1 MPSSPL
7 EADLQMKVSVII
19 PVYNQRPSLS
29 ACLESVLAQTL
40 REIEVVCVDDGSTD
54 GSGRMLDDYATR
66 DSRVKV
72 IHQANAGAGP
82 ARNAGM
88 AAASGEFVAFMD
100 ADDHYPAPETLELM
114 YNEAKASGVEICGGG
129 MELVT
134 PKGRETS
141 FSGRYDGN
149 AFAETMTMDYGDYQ
163 FDFGFSRFIYSRSL
177 IESAGLRF
185 PSLRYYEDPP
195 FFVRAMAA
203 AGRFRALSC
212 PTYTCVVA
220 EKRID
225 WLGDGCRKALDLLEG
240 LRMNLEFA
248 KEKGYAKLREYSC
261 LSVDWTYCAVIRRAL
276 RANPRVRVALDAVE
290 TLSSYPSRPTTL
302 EAEWDRQRVKIFM
315 VYHRPSPFIGVDPF
329 VPIQVGSAPD
339 IPEVVCRDDSL
350 DNIAAKNP
358 NFCELTAQYWIWKNV
373 KAEYVGLMH
382 YRRLISFTECDEWT
396 FSDFSEA
403 TRMKFGWNAESVDA
417 LLKDFDIL
425 LPPDDTV
432 YPPGERGNVMTPY
445 EFHCREHRKCDI
457 DAAIAAIH
465 DLTPE
470 YDGYAKKALCVDTH
484 ECFGNVCVMR
494 KDLFDA
500 YSEWLFKILFEVE
513 RRIEMPKN
521 KEEARLFGF
530 LSERLVMVWLGYA
543 RDRLS
548 ARVWN
553 APSMPFGD
561 FPEDLH
567 PPLSLR
573 AHDAVPEPVVS
584 VIVPV
589 YNVERYL
596 PKCLNS
602 ICGQCLEDIEVI
614 CVDDG
619 SSDGSAG
626 VLAAAA
632 EKDRRIR
639 IVKGE
644 HRGPGAARN
653 RGIAEA
659 RGKYLAFV
667 DSDDWVD
674 RFIWFRSVRRAELDN
689 LDMVLFEVEKVDDAT
704 GERELDDF
712 SRVRFWDDDDG
723 GYHAAFTWQVPVRD
737 VFDSCCY
744 PVNRLVRRDLWGD
757 KRFPED
763 VVMGEDML
771 PHVQLTLEARR
782 IGYIGCKFYF
792 YRQRT
797 GSSMTIRGPAALD
810 HLKDAD
816 AVIAY
821 LRESGRLGELSR
833 TWSHFVF
840 GMANWTF
847 WYWPTRTCFEALR
860 EWSARHRA
868 ELLSGNCFG
877 LRVTVR
883 VLGMGSYPLYVF
895 TYHALRVYRRSKDF
909 VRGYSMSFLRT
920 ARRKLTR
927 AFRRVGGRA

>member
-88 AAASGEFVAFMD
+88 AAASGEFIAFMD
-100 ADDHYPAPETLELM
+100 ADDRYPDPETLELM
-114 YNEAKASGVEICGGG
+114 YDEAKASDVDVCGGG

-134 PKGRETS
+134 SNGREAS

-149 AFAETMTMDYGDYQ
+149 AFAETKTIDYLDYQ

-177 IESAGLRF
+177 IESAKLRF

-203 AGRFRALSC
+203 VGRFRALSC

-276 RANPRVRVALDAVE
+276 RADARVRAALDAVE
-290 TLSSYPSRPTTL
+290 ALSGYPSRPTTL
-302 EAEWDRQRVKIFM
+302 EAEWDRQRVKLFM
-315 VYHRPSPFIGVDPF
+315 VYHKPSPFLGAEPF
-329 VPIQVGSAPD
+329 VPIQVGFAPD
-339 IPEVVCRDDSL
+339 IPDVVCRDDTQ

-358 NFCELTAQYWIWKNV
+358 NYCELTAQYWIWKNV
-373 KAEYVGLMH
+373 RAEYVGLMH
-382 YRRLISFTECDEWT
+382 YRRLISLTKCDEWT
-396 FSDFSEA
+396 FTDFSEE
-403 TRMKFGWNAESVDA
+403 TRAKFGWNAECVDA
-417 LLKDFDIL
+417 LLKDYDIL

-432 YPPGERGNVMTPY
+432 FPPGERGHVMTPY

-470 YDGYAKKALCVDTH
+470 YDGYAKQALCVDTH

-513 RRIEMPKN
+513 RRIELPKN
-521 KEEARLFGF
+521 REEARLFGF

-543 RDRLS
+543 RDRLG

-561 FPEDLH
+561 FSEDLH
-567 PPLSLR
+567 PALSLGE
-573 AHDAVPEPVVS
+573 HDAVDEPKVS
-584 VIVPV
+584 VVIPV

-602 ICGQCLEDIEVI
+602 VCGQCLDEIEVI

-619 SSDGSAG
+619 STDGSGA
-626 VLAAAA
+626 VLAEAAR
-632 EKDRRIR
+632 KDRRIKV
-639 IVKGE
+639 VKGD

-653 RGIAEA
+653 RGVSLA

-737 VFDSCCY
+737 AFDSCCY
-744 PVNRLVRRDLWGD
+744 PVNRLIRRDLWGE

-763 VVMGEDML
+763 VVMGEDLL

-782 IGYIGCKFYF
+782 IGYIGCPFYF

-797 GSSMTIRGPAALD
+797 GSSMTIRDRRALD
-810 HLKDAD
+810 HLRDAD
-816 AVIAY
+816 AVLSY
-821 LRESGRLGELSR
+821 LRETGRLGELSR
-833 TWSHFVF
+833 TWPHFVF
-840 GMANWTF
+840 GMMNWAYY
-847 WYWPTRTCFEALR
+847 YWPTRACVEALAA
-860 EWSARHRA
+860 WSAPRRA
-868 ELLSGNCFG
+868 ELLGGCCFG
-877 LRVTVR
+877 LKVTVR

-895 TYHALRVYRRSKDF
+895 AYHALRVYRRSKDF
-909 VRGYSMSFLRT
+909 VRGYSMSFLRK
-920 ARRKLTR
+920 ARRKLMR
-927 AFRRVGGRA
+927 ALRRIGGRA

>member
-1 MPSSPL
+1 MT
-7 EADLQMKVSVII
+7 VSVII
-19 PVYNQRPSLS
+19 PVYNQASFLVE
-29 ACLESVLAQTL
+29 CLESVLAQTL
-40 REIEVVCVDDGSTD
+40 REVEVICVDDGSTD
-54 GSGRMLDDYATR
+54 GSGRMLDEYAAR
-66 DSRVKV
+66 DPRVKV
-72 IHQANAGAGP
+72 IHQANAGPGP
-82 ARNAGM
+82 ARNVGM
-88 AAASGEFVAFMD
+88 DVAQGEFIAFMD
-100 ADDHYPAPETLELM
+100 SDDRYPGEDTLERM
-114 YNEAKASGVEICGGG
+114 YAEAKSSGVEVCGGG
-129 MELVT
+129 LELLG
-134 PKGRETS
+134 PNGRETS
-141 FSGRYDGN
+141 FSGRYAGN
-149 AFAETMTMDYGDYQ
+149 TFAETKTMDYADYQ
-163 FDFGFSRFIYSRSL
+163 YDFGFTRFIYARRL
-177 IESAGLRF
+177 LESAGLRF
-185 PSLRYYEDPP
+185 PALRYFEDPP

-203 AGRFRALSC
+203 AGKFRALAF
-212 PTYTCVVA
+212 PTYIHVDDGRRT
-220 EKRID
+220 D
-225 WLGDGCRKALDLLEG
+225 WTGNGCRKALDLLEG

-248 KEKGYAKLREYSC
+248 REMGYAQLREYSC
-261 LSVDWTYCAVIRRAL
+261 LSVDWTYCTAIRRAL
-276 RANPRVRVALDAVE
+276 RAEPRVRTALDAVE
-290 TLSSYPSRPTTL
+290 ALARYSSRPTTL
-302 EAEWDRQRVKIFM
+302 EPDWNRQRVKVFM
-315 VYHRPSPFIGVDPF
+315 VYHKPSPFLGVEPF

-339 IPEVVCRDDSL
+339 IPDVVCRDDAQ
-350 DNIAAKNP
+350 DNIASKNP

-373 KAEYVGLMH
+373 KADYVGLMH
-382 YRRLISFTECDEWT
+382 YRRLISFTDCDEWT
-396 FSDFSEA
+396 FQDFSEE
-403 TRMKFGWNAESVDA
+403 TRQKFGWCEERIEA
-417 LLKDFDIL
+417 LLRDYDIL

-432 YPPGERGNVMTPY
+432 FPPGERGNVMTPY

-470 YDGYAKKALCVDTH
+470 YDGYAKRALCEDTH
-484 ECFGNVCVMR
+484 ECFGNICVMR

-513 RRIEMPKN
+513 RRIEIPKN

-543 RDRLS
+543 RDRLG

-561 FPEDLH
+561 FPEDPH

-584 VIVPV
+584 VVVPV

-644 HRGPGAARN
+644 HHGPGAARN

-674 RFIWFRSVRRAELDN
+674 RFIWFRSVKRAELDN
-689 LDMVLFEVEKVDDAT
+689 LDMVLFEVEKVDDES
-704 GERELDDF
+704 GEHELDDF

-723 GYHAAFTWQVPVRD
+723 GYHSAFTWQVPVRD

-744 PVNRLVRRDLWGD
+744 PVNRLIRRDLWGD

-763 VVMGEDML
+763 VVMGEDLL
-771 PHVQLTLEARR
+771 PHVQLTLEAKR
-782 IGYIGCKFYF
+782 IGYIGCSFYF
-792 YRQRT
+792 YRQRK
-797 GSSMTIRGPAALD
+797 GSSMTIRDRRALD
-810 HLKDAD
+810 HLRDAD
-816 AVIAY
+816 AVLSY
-821 LRESGRLGELSR
+821 LRDAGCMDELSR
-833 TWSHFVF
+833 TWPHFMF
-840 GMANWTF
+840 GMMNWAYY
-847 WYWPTRTCFEALR
+847 YWPTRACFEALAKWVEPR
-860 EWSARHRA
+860 RA
-868 ELLSGNCFG
+868 ELLGGCCFG

-883 VLGMGSYPLYVF
+883 ILGAGSYPLF
-895 TYHALRVYRRSKDF
+895 AATYHALRVYRRSKDF
-909 VRGYSMSFLRT
+909 VRGYSMSFLRKVCRRLRRIV
-920 ARRKLTR
+920 RRKT
-927 AFRRVGGRA
+927 GGLS